1 MKQRNILLQK
11 IFCSNNLDVQ
21 QRVSIAQQYTFPVE
35 IESGYCMNSLDL
47 KEKQLQPR
55 M

>member
-35 IESGYCMNSLDL
+35 IESGYCMKLGL
-47 KEKQLQPR
+47 ERKTTAT
-55 M
+55 